1 MFIEK
6 VLPTVIN
13 QSKGMDLPD
22 GYVPC
27 TYYFLWDEEEI
38 VGLFKVRHW
47 LNEALKKG
55 AGHIGYGILKQYR
68 GKGYG
73 TKGLALSIE
82 KLKQTMK
89 EEEVYLSCSKKN
101 PASLKVQQ
109 NNGASVIYSDE
120 NEYYTRIKI

>member
-1 MFIEK
+1 
-6 VLPTVIN
+6 
-13 QSKGMDLPD
+13 MDVKNRKNYLKNILLIPII
-22 GYVPC
+22 VPC

-89 EEEVYLSCSKKN
+89 KEEVYLSCSKKL
-101 PASLKVQQ
+101 PASL
-109 NNGASVIYSDE
+109 
-120 NEYYTRIKI
+120 TL